1 MGPGVRLYPV
11 SLGISGVNMC
21 RRCAAVNDGRILTP
35 FRRLKVD
42 PLQVGRSSV
51 FGSGRGRDA
60 AEIAVFESVA
70 VSFEGDDFGMV
81 DEAVDHGC
89 GDDVVTEHFAPAA
102 ELLVGGDDQAGPF
115 IA

>member
-1 MGPGVRLYPV
+1 STMILLPHR
-11 SLGISGVNMC
+11 GISAL
-21 RRCAAVNDGRILTP
+21 RHAHAQETVNDGRILTP

-42 PLQVGRSSV
+42 PLLVDRSSV

-102 ELLVGGDDQAGPF
+102 ELLVGGDD
-115 IA
+115 